1 MTSDATPSMQ
11 VHMNQINTL
20 QASMDFNQAK
30 RDSMKAQLKHL
41 SNEARKIMDDVPK
54 RVKHKEKIKFLGR
67 HNLKV
72 RARGQESFS

>member
-1 MTSDATPSMQ
+1 MS
-11 VHMNQINTL
+11 QINTL

-41 SNEARKIMDDVPK
+41 SNEARKIMDDIPK

-67 HNLKV
+67 FLIL
-72 RARGQESFS
+72 R